1 MFNFGLAM
9 QVFFRKLMNAQWEEW
24 ERPDRFLALANDLSA
39 IAIRVFPEKN
49 AAWDRGISPNR
60 EVSQLRK

>member
-24 ERPDRFLALANDLSA
+24 ERPDSFLALANDLSA
-39 IAIRVFPEKN
+39 IAIRVFPEKKC
-49 AAWDRGISPNR
+49 R
-60 EVSQLRK
+60 V